1 MKAGQREHQLPLP
14 LAKPG
19 TISPQAMPG
28 FIMSNIFVA
37 SSNGDPMTTL
47 VMSGD
52 TMQQAAAEPD
62 AIGRV
67 MVDQAYAEGHEDLT
81 GCSIY
86 YERNTNSKRMLERY
100 ETGMEDLLTGGW
112 VRVITPPKQALQEQ
126 KPLQTMV
133 NHGDAT
139 CHGVYRGVR
148 LIEFHVSKAD
158 LTVRRQSKGFA

>member
-1 MKAGQREHQLPLP
+1 
-14 LAKPG
+14 
-19 TISPQAMPG
+19 
-28 FIMSNIFVA
+28 MSNIFVA
-37 SSNGDPMTTL
+37 SSNGDPMTSM

-52 TMQQAAAEPD
+52 TMQQAAADPD

-67 MVDQAYAEGHEDLT
+67 MVDQAYAEGHADLT

-112 VRVITPPKQALQEQ
+112 VRVITTPKQALQEQ
-126 KPLQTMV
+126 KPIQVMV

-148 LIEFHVSKAD
+148 LIEFHVTKAD
-158 LTVRRQSKGFA
+158 LTVRRQSKGFG